1 MSKKKPGNFKKYLKV
16 FWIIVFL
23 PVVLAVLIFGTIS
36 LGLWGFMPSFE
47 ELENPKSNLASE
59 IYSADDELLGTFYIH
74 NRSNIEYEDLAPNL
88 VKALLATEDIRF
100 HNHSGVDIRSVMR
113 VIFRNIIGGQ
123 RSAGGGSTL
132 TQQLAK
138 NLFPRQES
146 PSTMQLVIIKLK
158 EWVTAARLERNYTKD
173 EIIAMYLNTV
183 DFGSHAFGI
192 KSASKTYFNTSPD
205 SLKTEESALLVGLLQ
220 APSWYHPV
228 RNTERSLQRRNVVLS
243 QMTRYGY
250 ITPQE
255 FDSLRATPVDMTRF
269 SIQDQNTGP
278 ATYFREY
285 LRNELTE
292 WSKTRVKPDGEN
304 YNIYKDGLKIYTTID
319 SRMQRHAEAAVAEHM
334 GGYLQK
340 EFFDHWRG
348 YPNAPFGADLSREEV
363 QQLINNS
370 MRRSDRYRYLQR
382 INMPEDSIRL
392 NFNTPVRMKVFT
404 WEGEKDT
411 IMTPMDSIRYY
422 KHFLNTGLMAVEPQ
436 TGFVKAYVGG
446 IDFRHFKFDHVTQ
459 SKRQVGSTFKP
470 FLYTL
475 AMREGEFGPC
485 SKVPNTPVSFELW
498 DGTIWTPKNS
508 TDRREGEM
516 VTLKWALANSVNYIS
531 AFLIK
536 RYSPHALIDLVER
549 LGITSHLDPVPA
561 IALGTPD
568 LSVYEMVG
576 AMATYANKGVHIQPR
591 FITHI
596 EDNNG
601 NLVESFNVVQ
611 NEAMN
616 ERTAYLML
624 ELMKGVV
631 ESGTGVRLR
640 LTYGLNN
647 PIAGKTGTTQNNSD
661 GWFIGL
667 TPDLAAGVW
676 VGAEDRGI
684 RFRTITLGQGAN
696 MALPIWAKFM
706 TRLYEDESINIS
718 QGDFEPPLSPMNIV
732 TDCDRFEDEEPPQR
746 DIFDQSIF

>member
-1 MSKKKPGNFKKYLKV
+1 MSKKKPEGFKKYLKV

-23 PVVLAVLIFGTIS
+23 PVILATLIFGTIS

-59 IYSADDELLGTFYIH
+59 IYSADGQLLGTYYIH
-74 NRSNIEYEDLAPNL
+74 NRSNVGYEDLAPNL
-88 VKALLATEDIRF
+88 VQALLATEDIRF
-100 HNHSGVDIRSVMR
+100 HNHSGVDVRSIMR

-132 TQQLAK
+132 SQQLAK

-146 PSTMQLVIIKLK
+146 PSTVQLVIIKLK

-205 SLKTEESALLVGLLQ
+205 SLRPEESALLVGILQ

-228 RNTERSLQRRNVVLS
+228 RNPERALQRRNVVLG
-243 QMTRYGY
+243 QMARYGY
-250 ITPQE
+250 ISQNE
-255 FDSLRATPVDMTRF
+255 FDSLRTVPLDMSQF
-269 SIQDQNTGP
+269 QIQDQNTGL
-278 ATYFREY
+278 ATYFREV
-285 LRNELTE
+285 LRHELVN
-292 WSKTRVKPDGEN
+292 WSNTRMKPDGTN
-304 YNIYKDGLKIYTTID
+304 YNIYRDGLKIYTTID

-334 GGYLQK
+334 GGYLQQ
-340 EFFDHWRG
+340 EFFNHWRG
-348 YPNAPFGADLSREEV
+348 FPSAPFGEDLSRDQV
-363 QQLINNS
+363 NTLMNNA
-370 MRRSDRYRYLQR
+370 MRRTDRFRYLR
-382 INMPEDSIRL
+382 RMEVSEDSIRK
-392 NFNTPVRMKVFT
+392 NFNTPVPMRVFT
-404 WEGEKDT
+404 WDGEKDT
-411 IMTPMDSIRYY
+411 IMSPMDSIRYY
-422 KHFLNTGLMAVEPQ
+422 KHFLNTGLMAVEPH
-436 TGFVKAYVGG
+436 TGHVRAYVGG
-446 IDFRHFKFDHVTQ
+446 IDFKHFKFDHVVQ
-459 SKRQVGSTFKP
+459 SQRQVGSTFKP

-475 AMREGEFGPC
+475 AMQEGEFGPC
-485 SKVPNTPVSFELW
+485 SQVPNTPVSIELH
-498 DGTIWTPKNS
+498 DGTFWTPKNS
-508 TDRREGEM
+508 SSAREGEM
-516 VTLKWALANSVNYIS
+516 VTLNWALANSTNFIS
-531 AFLIK
+531 AFLIN
-536 RYSPHALIDLVER
+536 RYSPHALVDLVQR
-549 LGITSHLDPVPA
+549 LGVTSHLDPVPA

-568 LSVYEMVG
+568 ISVYEMVG
-576 AMATYANKGVHIQPR
+576 AMATYANKGVHIQPS
-591 FITHI
+591 FVTHI

-601 NLVESFNVVQ
+601 NLIESFIPIQ

-631 ESGTGVRLR
+631 QSGTGVRLR
-640 LTYGLNN
+640 LRYGLNN

-667 TPDLAAGVW
+667 TPDLVTGVW
-676 VGAEDRGI
+676 VGGEDRGI

-706 TRLYEDESINIS
+706 KRLYADESITIS
-718 QGDFEPPLSPMNIV
+718 EEDFEAPLTPLDVV
-732 TDCDRFEDEEPPQR
+732 TDCDKYEMEEPTR
-746 DIFDQSIF
+746 DIFDQRIF